1 MKLMIT
7 SIVMTFCV
15 MATISINQI
24 KINPPKLQHQI
35 PKWNDTVPN
44 TKTVRQIVIWNQ

>member
-7 SIVMTFCV
+7 SIVMTFAV
-15 MATISINQI
+15 MATLSIHQVR
-24 KINPPKLQHQI
+24 INPSKLQHQV